1 VHKVKYLQ
9 HRITGAVI
17 SSQHKAWNDTVRMA
31 MLCDLVYGPYL
42 RNAASSPRKLH
53 IWMDNFKGHKTETLK
68 EVFVQNN
75 MVVQF
80 LPPNM
85 TYLLQVLDLVVNGP
99 IKNHVRNLRAN
110 RIFEYM
116 QVFRTLFNSEL
127 QKPFADRK
135 LPTWKPPKPSL
146 EECIQDVLALFMES
160 GSFTTDRFKGMVQK
174 SFVETGT
181 APDIGGIFTRYS
193 ETDTKGRFDKP
204 PSGTVK
210 KSEFPE
216 QDALTADLLE
226 EMFFAEEDDE
236 AEPADSIID

>member
-1 VHKVKYLQ
+1 
-9 HRITGAVI
+9 
-17 SSQHKAWNDTVRMA
+17 
-31 MLCDLVYGPYL
+31 
-42 RNAASSPRKLH
+42 
-53 IWMDNFKGHKTETLK
+53 MDNFKGHKTETLK

-146 EECIQDVLALFMES
+146 EECIQDVLALFTEC
-160 GSFTTDRFKGMVQK
+160 
-174 SFVETGT
+174 
-181 APDIGGIFTRYS
+181 
-193 ETDTKGRFDKP
+193 
-204 PSGTVK
+204 
-210 KSEFPE
+210 
-216 QDALTADLLE
+216 
-226 EMFFAEEDDE
+226 
-236 AEPADSIID
+236 